1 MPPLSLTE
9 ELPIIDCGDNQCSD
23 TASASSSTTARRPIT
38 TPKSR
43 RSVSFAPQVDS
54 QSSLHLKDYTE
65 AEIKATWLSND
76 EHKLVKLA
84 YRVTVSMVA
93 QGELLSPDQCFRG
106 LEQKTEEGMQTR
118 MMRQIQS
125 LSAVMD
131 EQDRQRKEGE
141 RNDLHLA
148 RIYMA
153 ETAQCMAA
161 AHCMGLSDQ
170 RMSLEPIGQMALPK
184 HQPQRRRLSCTAA

>member
-9 ELPIIDCGDNQCSD
+9 ELPIIDYGQCSD
-23 TASASSSTTARRPIT
+23 TASASSTTTRRPIT

-65 AEIKATWLSND
+65 EEIKATWYTND
-76 EHKLVKLA
+76 EYTMVKLA
-84 YRVTVSMVA
+84 YRMTVSMVA
-93 QGELLSPDQCFRG
+93 QGELLPPDQCFRG
-106 LEQKTEEGMQTR
+106 LEQKTPEGQQTR
-118 MMRQIQS
+118 MMSQIQS

-141 RNDLHLA
+141 LDDVHLGL
-148 RIYMA
+148 IYMA

-170 RMSLEPIGQMALPK
+170 RMSLEPIGQMTLPK